1 MKKLQNELQ
10 KQKEMNKEMPQ
21 GWTEE
26 YGLQLEKN
34 LAEDL
39 AAIQKKENATEE
51 EYMSALILY
60 LQQKDINEFK
70 AADQKKKK
78 SYYLARFLKN
88 EMIVRSAKNGCKNT
102 SFNLSTQAAKAILG
116 VSFLIE
122 DGSLSYYI
130 KPLDRHTHQL
140 IFKLNENNLSNAQ
153 IYYYNTEYNLN
164 IPEHEEKEIMPDEEQ
179 IADNNFTATNILKI
193 IR

>member
-1 MKKLQNELQ
+1 MKELQNELQ
-10 KQKEMNKEMPQ
+10 KQKEMNTEVQ
-21 GWTEE
+21 STWTEE
-26 YGLQLEKN
+26 YGLQLEKK
-34 LAEDL
+34 LAENL
-39 AAIQKKENATEE
+39 TAINKRKDATEE

-70 AADQKKKK
+70 STDKKKKK
-78 SYYLARFLKN
+78 SYHLARFLKN

-102 SFNLSTQAAKAILG
+102 SFNLSTQAAKAVLG

-130 KPLDRHTHQL
+130 KPLDRQTHQL
-140 IFKLNENNLSNAQ
+140 IFKLNESNLSNAQ

-164 IPEHEEKEIMPDEEQ
+164 IPKHEEKEIMPDEEQ
-179 IADNNFTATNILKI
+179 IADNNFTATNVLKI